1 MFQRKNFKMVMN
13 QDIVIIFCRKGKND
27 VSTTFLM
34 KHVFLIDPQ
43 KDKSDMNI
51 NSNLSKDT

>member
-27 VSTTFLM
+27 VSTTFLT

>member
-1 MFQRKNFKMVMN
+1 MFQRKNLKMVMN
-13 QDIVIIFCRKGKND
+13 QDIVIIHCRKGKND

-43 KDKSDMNI
+43 KDRV
-51 NSNLSKDT
+51 T